1 MDHDHNQGP
10 ATAAYWASQ
19 ERIGD
24 GDTVP
29 VTRPP
34 RLGTLPP
41 RRDLIWRLMA
51 LAPGLVLIATVIVGA
66 VR

>member
-1 MDHDHNQGP
+1 MDHHHNQRP
-10 ATAAYWASQ
+10 ATAAYWASC

-29 VTRPP
+29 VTLPHRPA
-34 RLGTLPP
+34 TLPL
-41 RRDLIWRLMA
+41 RRSLVWRLMA
-51 LAPGLVLIATVIVGA
+51 LAPGLVIIATVIVGT